1 MHIHAFQ
8 VSPLDLRS
16 HFLHTVNKDHKAI
29 SVGARVHL
37 EHPKA
42 EIPTKPVQTQCIVYL
57 LSVCFQKHRD
67 WFIKLIV
74 NAELRLTLIAS

>member
-16 HFLHTVNKDHKAI
+16 HFLHIVNKDHKAI

-37 EHPKA
+37 EDQKA
-42 EIPTKPVQTQCIVYL
+42 EIPTKPVQTQCTIYL
-57 LSVCFQKHRD
+57 CFQKHRV
-67 WFIKLIV
+67 WLIKLIV
-74 NAELRLTLIAS
+74 SAELRLILIAS